1 MSYKVKLSPGRIR
14 AGDEQMGGEVR
25 TGKRLTEELGK
36 EGKEGYWALGSGI
49 PARKK
54 GLQERSPGA
63 GGSLPAHN
71 SPGHSEVW
79 CWPTACQAG
88 K

>member
-1 MSYKVKLSPGRIR
+1 MSFKGKLSPGGIR

-36 EGKEGYWALGSGI
+36 KGKEGCQALGSGI

-54 GLQERSPGA
+54 GLQEQSPGA
-63 GGSLPAHN
+63 GGSLPAHT
-71 SPGHSEVW
+71 PPCHSEGW
-79 CWPTACQAG
+79 CWPPACQAG